1 MHTIQQLQHRF
12 QGDGMPDDDQGWSFN
27 EEQSIEHY
35 LAHVQQWLQFGARV
49 IGGCCGTSPSYIQPV
64 TSYPPLTNGLLL
76 SSALATT
83 VEKHL

>member
-1 MHTIQQLQHRF
+1 MHTIQQLQHRL

-49 IGGCCGTSPSYIQPV
+49 IGGCCGTSPSYIQRLHQLIEECV
-64 TSYPPLTNGLLL
+64 
-76 SSALATT
+76 
-83 VEKHL
+83 